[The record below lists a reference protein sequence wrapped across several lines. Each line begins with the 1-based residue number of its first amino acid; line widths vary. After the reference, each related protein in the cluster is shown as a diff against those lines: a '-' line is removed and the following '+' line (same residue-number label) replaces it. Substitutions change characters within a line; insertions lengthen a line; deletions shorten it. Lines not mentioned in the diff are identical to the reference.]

1 MYRIEIDYR
10 KSGSALIPGLK
21 TGVFTL
27 RPLRP
32 REIKTIFLT
41 KTLNYFTTIIKPYP
55 FFDTGLSKP
64 KVYIVIEA
72 LQAKTNHVS

>member
-27 RPLRP
+27 RPLHP
-32 REIKTIFLT
+32 REIKIEALWA
-41 KTLNYFTTIIKPYP
+41 KIFTTIQGAEK
-55 FFDTGLSKP
+55 
-64 KVYIVIEA
+64 
-72 LQAKTNHVS
+72 